1 MATYMPSP
9 GQFRGA
15 DADPE
20 ATLELFTDYLEKMD
34 KVFMVSRGYNPAT
47 GNKVDW
53 TSDEKKAILHVEGG
67 NEVAELFKYVGKVL
81 PEDTYA
87 AAVEKVKVALKK
99 RGNRTSAVFKL
110 FNNHHQGSQSFDSWH
125 REVRKAAMLI
135 EWTGYDADSATV
147 DALVT
152 QTSSTKLQQRALQE
166 NPTYDELVQLGVS
179 QEQAKKKAARLPDG
193 EKETVSRL
201 QSKAKKTQ
209 PKAYAKKDKSDTAKK
224 KGCEKC
230 GIWKCTGGDSCFALG
245 KSCNACKKTGHFAA
259 SKLCAKK
266 SVTARK
272 IQTDSGSSDSD
283 SDDTLCRILTEEVEV
298 SKAAKERNVSK
309 AAKERNVFKAA
320 KEIDVVTEASKEQ
333 VNVSK
338 AAKRRVDVSKA
349 AKEKSDVVTKAIRI
363 GSNSKDILGRII
375 TVSKVKKEKRK
386 TKGKSDVV
394 TEAGKEKVDMSK
406 AGKGRV
412 DKSKAAKERFDVVT
426 EAGRKP
432 EDNNVAKV
440 KMAAIEDDRH
450 ECSIRPITDTG
461 VKKTILC
468 RSDWAKIARYGQVL
482 KTSTRFRPYGTSV
495 QLPIQGKA
503 NVYLKAQAG
512 AVIATYVY
520 ITMTTARPACW
531 ASTTP
536 RGSASCRSTPGGA
549 GRRSRESSSAGS
561 PTWRRRRSPRRRRR

>member
-87 AAVEKVKVALKK
+87 QAVEKVKNALKK

-110 FNNHHQGSQSFDSWH
+110 FNTHHQGSQSFDTWH
-125 REVRKAAMLI
+125 REVRKAALLI

-152 QTSSTKLQQRALQE
+152 QTSITKLQQRALQE

-179 QEQAKKKAARLPDG
+179 QEQAKKKAAKLPDG
-193 EKETVSRL
+193 EKETVRRL

-209 PKAYAKKDKSDTAKK
+209 PKGYTKKDKSDTAKK

-272 IQTDSGSSDSD
+272 IQTDSGGSDSD
-283 SDDTLCRILTEEVEV
+283 SDDTPVSYTHLT
-298 SKAAKERNVSK
+298 
-309 AAKERNVFKAA
+309 
-320 KEIDVVTEASKEQ
+320 
-333 VNVSK
+333 
-338 AAKRRVDVSKA
+338 
-349 AKEKSDVVTKAIRI
+349 
-363 GSNSKDILGRII
+363 L
-375 TVSKVKKEKRK
+375 
-386 TKGKSDVV
+386 
-394 TEAGKEKVDMSK
+394 
-406 AGKGRV
+406 
-412 DKSKAAKERFDVVT
+412 
-426 EAGRKP
+426 P
-432 EDNNVAKV
+432 
-440 KMAAIEDDRH
+440 
-450 ECSIRPITDTG
+450 
-461 VKKTILC
+461 TI
-468 RSDWAKIARYGQVL
+468 Y
-482 KTSTRFRPYGTSV
+482 SV
-495 QLPIQGKA
+495 
-503 NVYLKAQAG
+503 
-512 AVIATYVY
+512 
-520 ITMTTARPACW
+520 
-531 ASTTP
+531 
-536 RGSASCRSTPGGA
+536 
-549 GRRSRESSSAGS
+549 
-561 PTWRRRRSPRRRRR
+561 